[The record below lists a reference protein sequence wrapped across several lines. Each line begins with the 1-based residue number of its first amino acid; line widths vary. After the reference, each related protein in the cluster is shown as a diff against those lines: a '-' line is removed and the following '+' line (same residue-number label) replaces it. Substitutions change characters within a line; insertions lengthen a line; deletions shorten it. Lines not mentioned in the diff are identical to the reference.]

1 MKSRLIISTLIF
13 FALHTGVMSQNNKKS
28 VQEKSNDNE
37 SYVLTDV
44 SYINDAV
51 FMGRRDSIAAPYIY
65 PSIGYYDK
73 TGFFADASVSYLT
86 ASNENRVDLFL
97 ISSGFIFNGSQISG
111 GISGTAYFFNEDS
124 YNVRSEVI
132 GDITGVLSYDL
143 KFLEIT
149 LSASTYFNKESS
161 VDIFTGLKLDR
172 TFYTLGNKLLLDP
185 GISLYAGSQYF
196 YQEYYSSSRLGNRK
210 GKGKGTINP
219 EPITSTVLEI
229 KEASEF
235 NLLNLELSLP
245 AQFYHKQFIFS
256 FTPSLSFP
264 QSSAT
269 ISTED
274 TIIKEDLKN
283 TFYWTIGVSYWFY
296 TKKGN

>member
-1 MKSRLIISTLIF
+1 MKSRLIISILIF
-13 FALHTGVMSQNNKKS
+13 FALHTGMMSQNNKKS
-28 VQEKSNDNE
+28 IQDKFNDNE

-51 FMGRRDSIAAPYIY
+51 FMGRRDSIAAPYIF

-86 ASNENRVDLFL
+86 ASDENRVDLFL
-97 ISSGFIFNGSQISG
+97 ISSGYIFNGSKISG

-172 TFYTLGNKLLLDP
+172 TFYTLGNKLLLNP

-210 GKGKGTINP
+210 GKGKGTIVT
-219 EPITSTVLEI
+219 EPTTSTVVEI

>member
-1 MKSRLIISTLIF
+1 MKSRLILSTLIF
-13 FALHTGVMSQNNKKS
+13 IAFQTGMMSQNNKKS
-28 VQEKSNDNE
+28 IQDKFNNNE

-44 SYINDAV
+44 SYLNDAV
-51 FMGRRDSIAAPYIY
+51 FMGRRDSIAAPYIF
-65 PSIGYYDK
+65 PSIGFYDK

-86 ASNENRVDLFL
+86 ASNENRVDLLL
-97 ISSGFIFNGSQISG
+97 ISSGYIFNGSKISG

-149 LSASTYFNKESS
+149 LSSSVYFNKEGSA
-161 VDIFTGLKLDR
+161 DIFAGFMLDR
-172 TFYTLGNKLLLDP
+172 TYYTLDNKLSLDP
-185 GISLYAGSQYF
+185 RISFYAGSQYF
-196 YQEYYSSSRLGNRK
+196 YQEYYSSNRLGNRK
-210 GKGKGTINP
+210 GKGKGSIET
-219 EPITSTVLEI
+219 EPSPTNIVEI

-235 NLLNLELSLP
+235 NFLNWELSIPVQL
-245 AQFYHKQFIFS
+245 YHKQFIFS

-264 QSSAT
+264 QSNAT
-269 ISTED
+269 ISSED

-283 TFYWTIGVSYWFY
+283 TFYWSVGVSYWFY

>member
-1 MKSRLIISTLIF
+1 MKSRLIISSLIF

-51 FMGRRDSIAAPYIY
+51 FMGRRDSIAAPYIF

-97 ISSGFIFNGSQISG
+97 ISSGFIFNGSKISG

-210 GKGKGTINP
+210 GKGKGTIDT
-219 EPITSTVLEI
+219 EPTTSTVVEI

-256 FTPSLSFP
+256 ITPSLSFP

>member
-1 MKSRLIISTLIF
+1 MKFRLIIYTLIF
-13 FALHTGVMSQNNKKS
+13 FALPTWMISQNNKKS
-28 VQEKSNDNE
+28 IQEKSNDNE

-44 SYINDAV
+44 SYLNDAV
-51 FMGRRDSIAAPYIY
+51 FMGRRDSIAAPYIF
-65 PSIGYYDK
+65 PSIGYYDR

-97 ISSGFIFNGSQISG
+97 ISSGFIFNSLKISG
-111 GISGTAYFFNEDS
+111 GISGTAYFFNENS
-124 YNVRSEVI
+124 YNVRSEII
-132 GDITGVLSYDL
+132 GDITGILSYDL
-143 KFLEIT
+143 KFMEIA

-172 TFYTLGNKLLLDP
+172 TFYTLGNKLLLNP

-210 GKGKGTINP
+210 GKGKGTIVT
-219 EPITSTVLEI
+219 EPSTSTVVEI

-245 AQFYHKQFIFS
+245 VQFYHKQFIFS

-264 QSSAT
+264 QSNAT

-274 TIIKEDLKN
+274 IIIKEDLKN
-283 TFYWTIGVSYWFY
+283 TFYWTIGISYWFY

>member
-1 MKSRLIISTLIF
+1 MKSRLILSTLIF
-13 FALHTGVMSQNNKKS
+13 IAFQTGMMSQNNKKS
-28 VQEKSNDNE
+28 IQDKFNNNE

-44 SYINDAV
+44 SYLNDAV
-51 FMGRRDSIAAPYIY
+51 FMGRRDSIAAPYIF
-65 PSIGYYDK
+65 PSIGFYDK

-86 ASNENRVDLFL
+86 ASNENRVDLLL
-97 ISSGFIFNGSQISG
+97 ISSGYIFTGSKISG

-149 LSASTYFNKESS
+149 LSSSVYFNKEGSA
-161 VDIFTGLKLDR
+161 DIFAGFMLDR
-172 TFYTLGNKLLLDP
+172 TYYTLDNKLLIDP
-185 GISLYAGSQYF
+185 RISFYAGSQYF
-196 YQEYYSSSRLGNRK
+196 YQEYYSSNRLGNRK
-210 GKGKGTINP
+210 GKGKGSIET
-219 EPITSTVLEI
+219 EPSPTYIVEI

-235 NLLNLELSLP
+235 NFLNWELSIPVQL
-245 AQFYHKQFIFS
+245 YHKQFIFS

-264 QSSAT
+264 QSNAT
-269 ISTED
+269 ISSED

-283 TFYWTIGVSYWFY
+283 TFYWSIGVSYWFY

>member
-196 YQEYYSSSRLGNRK
+196 YQEYYSSNRLGNRK
-210 GKGKGTINP
+210 GKGKGSIET
-219 EPITSTVLEI
+219 EPSPTNIVEI

-235 NLLNLELSLP
+235 NFLNWEISIPVQL
-245 AQFYHKQFIFS
+245 YHRQFIFS

-264 QSSAT
+264 QSNAT
-269 ISTED
+269 ISSED

-283 TFYWTIGVSYWFY
+283 TFYWSVGVSYWFY

>member
-111 GISGTAYFFNEDS
+111 GISGTAYLFNEDS

-132 GDITGVLSYDL
+132 GNITGVLSYDL

-210 GKGKGTINP
+210 GKGKGAIDT
-219 EPITSTVLEI
+219 EPTTSTVVEI

-256 FTPSLSFP
+256 ITPSLSFP

>member
-219 EPITSTVLEI
+219 EPVTSTVLEI

>member
-1 MKSRLIISTLIF
+1 MKSRLILSTLIF
-13 FALHTGVMSQNNKKS
+13 IAFQTGMMSQNNKKS
-28 VQEKSNDNE
+28 IQDKFNNNE

-44 SYINDAV
+44 SYLNDAV
-51 FMGRRDSIAAPYIY
+51 FMGRRDSIAAPYIF
-65 PSIGYYDK
+65 PSIGFYDK

-86 ASNENRVDLFL
+86 ASNENRVDLLL
-97 ISSGFIFNGSQISG
+97 ISSGYIFNGSKISG

-149 LSASTYFNKESS
+149 LSSSVYFNKEGSA
-161 VDIFTGLKLDR
+161 DIFAGFMLDR
-172 TFYTLGNKLLLDP
+172 TYYTLDNKLLIDP
-185 GISLYAGSQYF
+185 RISFYAGSQYF
-196 YQEYYSSSRLGNRK
+196 YQEYYSSNRLGNRK
-210 GKGKGTINP
+210 GKGKGSIET
-219 EPITSTVLEI
+219 EPSPTNIVEI

-235 NLLNLELSLP
+235 NFLNWELSIPVQL
-245 AQFYHKQFIFS
+245 YHKQFIFS

-264 QSSAT
+264 QSNAT
-269 ISTED
+269 ISSED

-283 TFYWTIGVSYWFY
+283 TFYWSVGVSYWFY

>member
-13 FALHTGVMSQNNKKS
+13 FALHTGMMSQNNKKS

-51 FMGRRDSIAAPYIY
+51 FMGRRDSIAAPYIF

-97 ISSGFIFNGSQISG
+97 ISSGFIFNGSKISG

-210 GKGKGTINP
+210 GKGKGTIVT
-219 EPITSTVLEI
+219 EPTTSTVVEI

-256 FTPSLSFP
+256 ITPSLSFP

-274 TIIKEDLKN
+274 TIIKEELKN